1 MFVERA
7 AQGSVRGDHWR
18 VSWYD
23 RELGKFVGGAGPN
36 AWRALAWALVNRVE
50 TARDMIV
57 IARNTS
63 DTPAIVLA
71 RLEACTEATAAF
83 SRAVELPKNLI
94 ITPSVESAATR
105 RSKTK
110 RKKTV

>member
-7 AQGSVRGDHWR
+7 APGSVRGDHWR

-36 AWRALAWALVNRVE
+36 AWSALAWALVNRIE

-57 IARNTS
+57 IARNDN
-63 DTPAIVLA
+63 DTPESVLA
-71 RLEACTEATAAF
+71 KLDHYTGVAAAF

-94 ITPSVESAATR
+94 ITPSVQSAATR

-110 RKKTV
+110 RKKTA